1 MVGLESLW
9 RIKVRDLI
17 SGRFTCVVLVD
28 LVALSSS
35 ICKVILVIAIVCSYR
50 LFHSSL
56 ISPIFANQL
65 SLSDFFED
73 RGQCT
78 ALSSEQE
85 VSA

>member
-1 MVGLESLW
+1 MVP
-9 RIKVRDLI
+9 
-17 SGRFTCVVLVD
+17 
-28 LVALSSS
+28 VALSSS
-35 ICKVILVIAIVCSYR
+35 ICKVILVIAIVCLYR

-56 ISPIFANQL
+56 ISSILANQY

-85 VSA
+85 ASV